1 MFVLSVDSCNARCS
15 MPPREDVARAC
26 DQRLSLTRPDSVA
39 RRSSALK
46 MRNRE
51 DKDADIKVKLN
62 TWSTTGKCLR

>member
-26 DQRLSLTRPDSVA
+26 DQRLSVTRLDYVA

-46 MRNRE
+46 MRNH
-51 DKDADIKVKLN
+51 KSGTKMLK
-62 TWSTTGKCLR
+62 